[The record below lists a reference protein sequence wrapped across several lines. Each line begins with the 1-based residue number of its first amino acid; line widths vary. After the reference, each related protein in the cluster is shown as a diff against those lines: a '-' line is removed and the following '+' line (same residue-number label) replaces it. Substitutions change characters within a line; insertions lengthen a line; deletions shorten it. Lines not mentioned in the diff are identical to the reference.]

1 MIGRRAPFL
10 VRSAIREILAVAM
23 PALLAAG
30 VLVTL
35 PGESRSQGEELARAM
50 GDEVATPCGEWHRGA
65 GDSSP
70 LDLSSV
76 KREYA
81 ALRDTVA
88 KSLDR
93 LKEEAAF
100 DLGRPFDSKL
110 PACAAEATRIE
121 TLEQA
126 KGTGLRGRVFY
137 FVSVPDPGRLR
148 LPPAVAAEPGAQILV
163 VRARAMKDL
172 PEIASAAGRPIS
184 LGSADLARA
193 LGVRCANTWLK
204 VSEKGD
210 AVELYES
217 R

>member
-10 VRSAIREILAVAM
+10 LRTVIRELLVVAV

-30 VLVTL
+30 VLGAL
-35 PGESRSQGEELARAM
+35 PGESRSQGEERTRVPE
-50 GDEVATPCGEWHRGA
+50 GEVARPCGEWHRGA

-70 LDLSSV
+70 LDLASV

-81 ALRDTVA
+81 ALRDKVA
-88 KSLDR
+88 RSLDR
-93 LKEEAAF
+93 LKADAAA
-100 DLGRPFDSKL
+100 DLARPFDSKL
-110 PACAAEATRIE
+110 PACAGEATRTE
-121 TLEQA
+121 TLEQG
-126 KGTGLRGRVFY
+126 KGARLRGRLLY
-137 FVSVPDPGRLR
+137 FVAVPDPGRLR
-148 LPPAVAAEPGAQILV
+148 LPPEVAADPGAQILV
-163 VRARAMKDL
+163 VRTPAMKDL
-172 PEIASAAGRPIS
+172 PEIASALGRPIT

-210 AVELYES
+210 AVELHES